1 MAVTNGIVQKGAK
14 GGYVIAKFHA
24 SGFIAPNHVTS
35 TIGANTANET
45 VQEMHIVSAAWS
57 CGNSAYWTVA
67 RGANTVLILSDTD
80 ANLDLSDGRIID
92 NVGGEGQANVV
103 VTKVGSGPV
112 TLILKLH
119 KRSAISG
126 GSAY

>member
-1 MAVTNGIVQKGAK
+1 MATGIVLKGLK
-14 GGYVIAKFHA
+14 GGVVLAKFHG
-24 SGFIAPNHVTS
+24 SGFIALNHATAS
-35 TIGANTANET
+35 IGANSAGET
-45 VQEMHIVSAAWS
+45 VQEMHITSAMWS

-67 RGANTVLILSDTD
+67 RGANTVLLLNETENFDLTD
-80 ANLDLSDGRIID
+80 GSIID
-92 NVGGEGQANVV
+92 NIGGEGQSNVV

-119 KRSAISG
+119 KRVAITG